1 MENYTSIYKNNKR
14 FIEREQ
20 MMTDKE
26 QIDKVFFKTLIFKVI
41 FLIVEMTML
50 YALVQE
56 EIMLCL
62 RCLCVGLVLLI
73 TLFINLWDTINEER
87 LGHDR

>member
-1 MENYTSIYKNNKR
+1 
-14 FIEREQ
+14 
-20 MMTDKE
+20 MTDKE

-41 FLIVEMTML
+41 FLIIEMIML

-73 TLFINLWDTINEER
+73 ALFINLWDTINEER